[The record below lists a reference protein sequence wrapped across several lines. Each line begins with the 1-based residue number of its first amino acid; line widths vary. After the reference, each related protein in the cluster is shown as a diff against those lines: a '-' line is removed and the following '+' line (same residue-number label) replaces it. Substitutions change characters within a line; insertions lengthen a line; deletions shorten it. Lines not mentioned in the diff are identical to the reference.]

1 MSDMSDNLLHTSSRQ
16 TSLIKGTVYVGKE
29 PHITYSTHP
38 VYSLSLV
45 ARVTRPHLE
54 DPVSIPGDLLGSNT
68 PQLPVS
74 IQVTIKYGPRLSK
87 RQLAKLSSFFM
98 DGSEQCV
105 IDMHTMVT

>member
-98 DGSEQCV
+98 DRSEQCV
-105 IDMHTMVT
+105 IDMYTMVT